1 MGKETQSVAGI
12 LTGGFLPKYDVVL
25 RFLTILSCGLKNT
38 QGVLC
43 ALINANTSPLHPVSS
58 ASKSYLDHEIKVTLK
73 IIERETSLYDHPI
86 DPTFIHVMDTHTSM
100 SCHHTI
106 MAHHHTIMACHHS
119 FLACLHTCAVISS
132 YKCVVINSLSIVKMK
147 FKIY

>member
-43 ALINANTSPLHPVSS
+43 ALINANTSPVHPVSS
-58 ASKSYLDHEIKVTLK
+58 ASKSYLDHEIKVTLLSMLVLRFFRFFCAFLCFFFPKFRAVFGFWDPSDTPPSINDIDEFSNHIDK
-73 IIERETSLYDHPI
+73 II
-86 DPTFIHVMDTHTSM
+86 
-100 SCHHTI
+100 
-106 MAHHHTIMACHHS
+106 
-119 FLACLHTCAVISS
+119 
-132 YKCVVINSLSIVKMK
+132 
-147 FKIY
+147 